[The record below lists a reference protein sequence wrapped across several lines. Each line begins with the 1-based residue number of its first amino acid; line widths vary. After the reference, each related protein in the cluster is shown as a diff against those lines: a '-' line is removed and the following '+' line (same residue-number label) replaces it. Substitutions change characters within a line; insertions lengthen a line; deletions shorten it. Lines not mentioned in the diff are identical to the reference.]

1 MLVHCFDDI
10 FVLMFDS
17 KMILF
22 FIQSPYPFIMPKL
35 KFLELRLIKE
45 TKTFRIKPDNAR
57 RLERAA
63 AQAGM
68 SQSIYLKQTLE
79 ARFRRERLA

>member
-1 MLVHCFDDI
+1 
-10 FVLMFDS
+10 
-17 KMILF
+17 
-22 FIQSPYPFIMPKL
+22 MPKL